1 MKSNSSD
8 GWAFN
13 NNTLAVING
22 SGNGSVV
29 EPYLQRLAHLDEGLY
44 HDFYSLW
51 ITLMVIN
58 SLIFLVGTSFFFLY
72 FY

>member
-8 GWAFN
+8 EWTFN
-13 NNTLAVING
+13 NKTLAVING
-22 SGNGSVV
+22 SGNGSGV

-44 HDFYSLW
+44 QDFYSLW
-51 ITLMVIN
+51 IALMVIN

-72 FY
+72 SY